1 MGNDSPAFLPM
12 RQDWPGR
19 TGRSGRR
26 PGGQPN
32 SSSERTEPEQN
43 DENDDDPVSVP
54 ASSAALV
61 AVCPAPPSCILAVH
75 GPLVRRRPATSPAG
89 TASTRACSQVRPGRS
104 RRARRRSDIG
114 QRRRRPATVPP
125 RRRHAKK
132 EHCVLN
138 FSSHPPPTNHSAC
151 RRPCPPLHSSPG
163 CSVIG
168 QWRWRAATVLPRH
181 VIFVVAQKRRIGKN
195 PILYLFYLS
204 FLVRLLTVQLAVVVV
219 LLFCSLRMPIAL
231 SASRRPPR
239 SCRGA

>member
-1 MGNDSPAFLPM
+1 MTWRRPSSSAWRPCAQ
-12 RQDWPGR
+12 RRR
-19 TGRSGRR
+19 TPCRPSTARASVAAPLRTWRSSAGRR
-26 PGGQPN
+26 PRA
-32 SSSERTEPEQN
+32 RT
-43 DENDDDPVSVP
+43 
-54 ASSAALV
+54 
-61 AVCPAPPSCILAVH
+61 
-75 GPLVRRRPATSPAG
+75 
-89 TASTRACSQVRPGRS
+89 QVRPGRS
-104 RRARRRSDIG
+104 RRARRRSAIG
-114 QRRRRPATVPP
+114 QRGRPATVPP
-125 RRRHAKK
+125 WRRHAKK

-138 FSSHPPPTNHSAC
+138 FSSHPPPTNHSAR

>member
-1 MGNDSPAFLPM
+1 MTKLKGNFLKIPFFSKSTYIHLFCYLF
-12 RQDWPGR
+12 DK
-19 TGRSGRR
+19 TGARWLDPVSLLRR
-26 PGGQPN
+26 PG
-32 SSSERTEPEQN
+32 SR
-43 DENDDDPVSVP
+43 VL
-54 ASSAALV
+54 SAAK
-61 AVCPAPPSCILAVH
+61 PHP
-75 GPLVRRRPATSPAG
+75 VRPRPARPSPL
-89 TASTRACSQVRPGRS
+89 RCIPGR
-104 RRARRRSDIG
+104 RQPVGVRAVTGETEDEPPRTRLSAIG
-114 QRRRRPATVPP
+114 QRGRPAAVPP
-125 RRRHAKK
+125 RRCHAKK
-132 EHCVLN
+132 EHCLLK
-138 FSSHPPPTNHSAC
+138 FSSHPPPTNHSAR